1 MARLSD
7 RPGTAAPA
15 PPTPAPNPN
24 GSPTET
30 PAQPPGAPASAKQ
43 VAEATGG
50 QSGVS
55 RRMPRTFDSFRDPE
69 FRWFYLAMLGHMAS
83 MNMQLVVRGYL
94 AYVLTGSYA
103 ALGSIGLAGAL
114 PMLVLSVF
122 GGVVADRLP
131 RKTVMQA
138 GQAAS
143 LANAAVL
150 AALSFAG
157 LMRIEW
163 LLVSAV
169 AQGAVMALMMPSRQA
184 MIPDIVGMDRMMNA
198 VSLNMAGMNTMRL
211 FAPALGGFIVAVFGF
226 GWAFLTMAGLYAI
239 ALVTMSQITWQ
250 PATAPGE
257 IGQSVTQVGRS
268 AVADIV
274 AGVRYIGRTRV
285 MATLLG
291 VSFVTSAFGM
301 PYQFLLP
308 GYVADIFDGG
318 GTEVGLLM
326 SISAVGALV
335 GALVLASMPNRHRGW
350 MLLGGT
356 MVMAGGLF
364 LFAQTPSYWLAAAF
378 IIPVGLGS
386 AFRQALT
393 QGLLHAYVDN
403 DYRGRVMAVFMTQVS
418 VMQLFTFLVGV
429 MAEFTGIR
437 VALATLAAGLALST
451 AMFMLFVPSVR
462 KLD

>member
-1 MARLSD
+1 MARLTERPQGRAASPSTPT
-7 RPGTAAPA
+7 PGTVAGVDATEA
-15 PPTPAPNPN
+15 
-24 GSPTET
+24 SSLET
-30 PAQPPGAPASAKQ
+30 PSAGPAGRFA
-43 VAEATGG
+43 G
-50 QSGVS
+50 
-55 RRMPRTFDSFRDPE
+55 RMPRTFDSFLDRE
-69 FRWFYLAMLGHMAS
+69 FRWFYLAMLGQMAS

-114 PMLVLSVF
+114 PMLGLSVF
-122 GGVVADRLP
+122 GGVIADRLP
-131 RKTVMQA
+131 RKTVLQV

-143 LANAAVL
+143 LTNALVL

-169 AQGAVMALMMPSRQA
+169 VQGAVMALMMPSRQA

-211 FAPALGGFIVAVFGF
+211 FAPALGGFIVAVAGF
-226 GWAFLTMAGLYAI
+226 GWAFTTMAALYGV
-239 ALVTMSQITWQ
+239 ALVTLSRVTWK

-257 IGQSVTQVGRS
+257 AGQSMAQVGRS
-268 AVADIV
+268 SLADIA
-274 AGVRYIGRTRV
+274 AGVRYIARTRV
-285 MATLLG
+285 MAALLAI
-291 VSFVTSAFGM
+291 SFVTSAFGM

-335 GALVLASMPNRHRGW
+335 GALVLASVPNRGRGW

-356 MVMAGGLF
+356 MVMAAGLF

-378 IIPVGLGS
+378 IVPVGLGS

-403 DYRGRVMAVFMTQVS
+403 DYRGRVMSVFMTQVS
-418 VMQLFTFLVGV
+418 VMQLFTFIVGV
-429 MAEFTGIR
+429 VAEFTGIR
-437 VALATLAAGLALST
+437 VALAGLAVGLALST
-451 AMFMLFVPSVR
+451 AAFAAFVPSIR
-462 KLD
+462 RLN